1 MGSSALSFLGKCR
14 ANLEKLNDEEARR
27 PRKRGSVLG
36 VPQTSMQYN
45 ILPEREDSPS
55 AKPSYVLS

>member
-14 ANLEKLNDEEARR
+14 ANLEKLNDEVTRR

-36 VPQTSMQYN
+36 VPQTSMPHN
-45 ILPEREDSPS
+45 ILPEKDDSPS
-55 AKPSYVLS
+55 ARLPYVLS

>member
-14 ANLEKLNDEEARR
+14 ANLEKLDDEEARC

-36 VPQTSMQYN
+36 VSQTSMKHN
-45 ILPEREDSPS
+45 ILPEEEDSPS
-55 AKPSYVLS
+55 VKPPYVLS